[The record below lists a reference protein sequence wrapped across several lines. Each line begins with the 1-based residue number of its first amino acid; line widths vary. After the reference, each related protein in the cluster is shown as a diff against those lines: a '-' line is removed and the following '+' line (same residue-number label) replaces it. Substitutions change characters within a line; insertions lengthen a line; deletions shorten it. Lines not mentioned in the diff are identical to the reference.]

1 MMLYFM
7 PLAAVY
13 LVMSAWASLGI
24 HPANARVIQRHVKP
38 PVPLPMKEKPAALK
52 QDGTHVHTFS
62 YYGAW
67 NPWTLNVGFH
77 VEHHDFPRF
86 EIGPFW
92 GCNFLN
98 LNAFR
103 CLESFGETYPR
114 SARSPPN
121 SMTVSNRTTLAD

>member
-1 MMLYFM
+1 MLYLM

-38 PVPLPMKEKPAALK
+38 PVHLPLKEKPAALK
-52 QDGTHVHTFS
+52 QEGTHVHTFS

-77 VEHHDFPRF
+77 VEHHDFPRYD
-86 EIGPFW
+86 
-92 GCNFLN
+92 FL
-98 LNAFR
+98 
-103 CLESFGETYPR
+103 LETNMIMQIIDLFLFAELFGEICPR
-114 SARSPPN
+114 SVRLLPSTMNAS
-121 SMTVSNRTTLAD
+121 SLTIHVD